1 MVLGARFSMFTT
13 ILAAAAIGFLALAGG
28 SSAHEAAADDGPGV
42 PDSVADALGGDVTE
56 LPDDLYRVDL
66 RHGPSLTTHGPD
78 TPAEIRLDHGNSLSP
93 GDPERSPVCATDY
106 YQQVLYA
113 HRASD
118 PDRLATVTAQIQ
130 ASMRRMDAVLNEDSL
145 EAGGVSA
152 DYKVHCDASGA
163 IDVQSFSVGGT
174 SFSSVVSA
182 ARAAG
187 YNASNVDYTI
197 FFDYDDPNVCGTG
210 SFSADERLTAANV
223 NNTGGDYGVTYS
235 DCWNGATPMHEN
247 GHNEGAVQYNAPY
260 STGSGAHC
268 WDENDVMCYSPDG
281 GNIHQNGTISRCT
294 DRLHFDC
301 GNDSYF
307 DPAPESCEYLATNWN
322 LGSRLNRFIAF
333 GPGSANTPPCATFS
347 SICSDLSCA
356 FADSSSD
363 PEGAIASRSWTF
375 GDGGASTAINPTH
388 SYETA
393 GTYDVTL
400 TVTDAMGAT
409 HTTSRS
415 ISVGSQP
422 PGDGGSAA
430 PSPGNAGPGAVD
442 PADAGPPDTAIIHRP
457 RDRTRRRK
465 ASIEFSSSEAGST
478 FECSLDSGPFRSCSS
493 PQTVKVKRG
502 HHSFAVRAIDAGGSA
517 DPTPATA
524 SWTVSARR
532 R

>member
-78 TPAEIRLDHGNSLSP
+78 TPGEIRLDHGNSLSP

-235 DCWNGATPMHEN
+235 DCWNGATP
-247 GHNEGAVQYNAPY
+247 
-260 STGSGAHC
+260 
-268 WDENDVMCYSPDG
+268 
-281 GNIHQNGTISRCT
+281 IHQNGTISRCT

-356 FADSSSD
+356 FADSSKD

-409 HTTSRS
+409 HTASRS

-442 PADAGPPDTAIIHRP
+442 SADAGPPDTAVIHRP

-478 FECSLDSGPFRSCSS
+478 FECSLDSEPFRSCSS